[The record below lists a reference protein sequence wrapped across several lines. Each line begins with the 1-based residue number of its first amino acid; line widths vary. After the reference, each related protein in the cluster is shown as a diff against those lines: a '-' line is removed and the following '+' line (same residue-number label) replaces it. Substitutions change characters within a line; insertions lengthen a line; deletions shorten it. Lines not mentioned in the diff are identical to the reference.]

1 MTLSLLPTILVPLVG
16 IMFPLIAISSLFI
29 YIETE
34 NKEIFDSAD
43 YKSLFV
49 IKKIL
54 NLNKIHK

>member
-1 MTLSLLPTILVPLVG
+1 MTLSLLPTTLVPLVG

-43 YKSLFV
+43 YKF
-49 IKKIL
+49 
-54 NLNKIHK
+54 